1 MSSLSDQEVKN
12 LLQTLRQNLEAFP
25 QGMQSLEY
33 ELESAAKHIPA
44 YIKIVKSHIEQLRKV
59 LELENHNHRTLETA
73 GLAAPV
79 QQLIKLFSALE
90 DGDIQVLE
98 DMAHIARSWHP
109 ELSQEA
115 ITAMDRTE
123 NFYES
128 ADTAS

>member
-44 YIKIVKSHIEQLRKV
+44 YIKIVKSHIEQLQKV

-90 DGDIQVLE
+90 DEDIQVLE